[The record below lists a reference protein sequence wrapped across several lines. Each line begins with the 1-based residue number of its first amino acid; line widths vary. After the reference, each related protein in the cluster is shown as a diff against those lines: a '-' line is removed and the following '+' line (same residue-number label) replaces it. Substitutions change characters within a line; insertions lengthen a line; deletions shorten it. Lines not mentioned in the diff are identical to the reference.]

1 MYNQIVHHGS
11 CFFSLLI
18 IKEVKSIKTI
28 FFYISA
34 YVLYKNFLPTTH
46 SINLHLG
53 IIALVLDFYR
63 HTGHVRLK
71 FLRMNKNS

>member
-1 MYNQIVHHGS
+1 MVLVSFHIDHQGS
-11 CFFSLLI
+11 EI
-18 IKEVKSIKTI
+18 NKNNI
-28 FFYISA
+28 FYILA